1 MPEISKKSVGS
12 VGTIVFLSRASLH
25 SSLIILEFSKCSD
38 GTNLQKK
45 CPKSLKSAG
54 SVATTAFCGH
64 WTITYQRQM
73 LEKVEGLSV
82 LAFGKWQIYQNGSDR
97 ANSTLKNVAKNSK
110 K

>member
-1 MPEISKKSVGS
+1 MGQTFKK
-12 VGTIVFLSRASLH
+12 I
-25 SSLIILEFSKCSD
+25 
-38 GTNLQKK
+38 
-45 CPKSLKSAG
+45 CPKTLQGAG